1 MPLQSPHHTHSAWRS
16 KFQQESKGELV
27 HMDVAPLIQR
37 FENVALYQ
45 QPHRQPLKFALLGT
59 PASLEDLQHSSV
71 ASPATDCHASRP
83 APLPIPAASAKR
95 GFTASKLKRQAT
107 KALLQS
113 QHTATALTFATSVNS
128 ATRIVPSRFLYD
140 SRRWRVS
147 SRCDYC
153 QFAGGDLECATCNVI
168 AHAQCYLRAYG
179 CSTRKTKG
187 AFVVP
192 TRFSWLCQHCQTSLQ
207 DEYDDE
213 SKRARVQHIEKQR
226 HIFGQVVTAYVR
238 MTKDALAFQAKKR
251 AIVKIQAAIRGRLAR
266 WRFNHTQRMCLTPY
280 AIEGIR
286 VRGFAPHPL
295 APQGANGTEEL
306 RLANGFTCN
315 PYVYVTIVDGRD
327 DDNQLFCFETSL
339 RKGLLA
345 STPESDCVLWPER
358 LFVPGVD
365 GNVTV
370 CFTLLSKNGPNNFFL
385 GQAMLRMR
393 DTDSI
398 WRSGITTELVLADEV
413 EICPRTAQRQLLRL
427 AEVHGALPTHS
438 TSPHQHQQY
447 RQERRHKL
455 WCANSDE
462 PPNELMLGVS
472 LRPFSRMHA
481 HCGYIGAKHTLESLQ
496 TSSRW
501 CVLANGVLRI
511 YRHYGVTLASDTIDM
526 TIAVEIKLLEP
537 NVGHHHRPAP
547 PRTSKRID
555 TGSDTRNQLQP
566 GHHHQ
571 VCIGIQSMH
580 RLYLLQCEQRE
591 AHRMWL
597 KKLQVAT
604 RYSSS
609 SQSLGVST
617 STSVS
622 KPDDTISPFSSG

>member
-1 MPLQSPHHTHSAWRS
+1 
-16 KFQQESKGELV
+16 
-27 HMDVAPLIQR
+27 MDVAPLLQR

-45 QPHRQPLKFALLGT
+45 KPHRQPLQAALLGT
-59 PASLEDLQHSSV
+59 PGTSLDEHPSVSSPAADSHSS
-71 ASPATDCHASRP
+71 RP
-83 APLPIPAASAKR
+83 VPLSLPGKSAQR

-107 KALLQS
+107 KALLQR
-113 QHTATALTFATSVNS
+113 QHTAATLSSATSANS

-140 SRRWRVS
+140 STRWRVS

-168 AHAQCYLRAYG
+168 AHAQCYLRAYEG
-179 CSTRKTKG
+179 SARKTKG

-207 DEYDDE
+207 DEYDDQ

-238 MTKDALAFQAKKR
+238 MTKDALAFQTKKR

-280 AIEGIR
+280 AIESIR
-286 VRGFAPHPL
+286 VRGFAPHPST
-295 APQGANGTEEL
+295 PQGANGMEEL

-345 STPESDCVLWPER
+345 NTPESDSVLWPER

-385 GQAMLRMR
+385 GQTVLRMR
-393 DTDSI
+393 DTDSV
-398 WRSGITTELVLADEV
+398 WRQGITTELFLADEV

-438 TSPHQHQQY
+438 TSSHHQHQHY
-447 RQERRHKL
+447 RHERRHKL
-455 WCANSDE
+455 WSANSDD
-462 PPNELMLGVS
+462 PPNELVLGVN
-472 LRPFSRMHA
+472 LRPFSRIHA

-526 TIAVEIKLLEP
+526 TTVEIKLLEP
-537 NVGHHHRPAP
+537 NAGHHHRRAPA
-547 PRTSKRID
+547 RTVSGPD
-555 TGSDTRNQLQP
+555 TDSGTGNVMGQHQLQP
-566 GHHHQ
+566 GHHLQ
-571 VCIGIQSMH
+571 VCIGIQSMN

-597 KKLQVAT
+597 KKLQAAA

-609 SQSLGVST
+609 SLSFGLSTSSST
-617 STSVS
+617 STGAAS
-622 KPDDTISPFSSG
+622 KTDDTSSPQ